1 MIRKIYCI
9 KSNIYINFKNLK
21 ILYFFDETLVLS
33 FNCNEGGSKDEKI
46 FKEDESIEKLVLGL
60 IKSMEEC
67 QCQMNK

>member
-1 MIRKIYCI
+1 M
-9 KSNIYINFKNLK
+9 
-21 ILYFFDETLVLS
+21 YFFDKTLVLS
-33 FNCNEGGSKDEKI
+33 FFCNEGSSKDEKI

>member
-21 ILYFFDETLVLS
+21 ILYFFDKTLVLS
-33 FNCNEGGSKDEKI
+33 FICNEGGSKDEKI